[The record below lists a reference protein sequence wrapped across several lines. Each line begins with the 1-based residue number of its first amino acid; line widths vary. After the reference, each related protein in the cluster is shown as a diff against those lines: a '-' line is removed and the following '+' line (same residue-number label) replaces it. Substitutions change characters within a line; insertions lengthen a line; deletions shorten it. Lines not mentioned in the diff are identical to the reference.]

1 MKKIGLV
8 VEILK
13 LLAEKEG
20 DFLTTTEIFNILCSR
35 GVLNRRYE
43 KAERKRLHR
52 ALNDLFIEGYVERR
66 FEEFKGKKPEEWRL
80 NLKAFPYLISYSQE
94 ELISLFL
101 LTAFVPEKY
110 KKLEILKPALKA
122 IDRFGRIIEDEKKKL
137 AKESFLHLPTPVERF
152 SLIDGGTL
160 KLIFQAI
167 VERRGVVVTYG
178 KRQKEILPLKVFG
191 YNGNLYL
198 SALDVRTKEY
208 QVYLM
213 LKLRAHHLTNTELSL
228 FYRKKF
234 KDTFFSFD
242 QKPFILKI
250 HLPADYYTSV
260 LPEHKVLIYPTQF
273 HYEVKGDTAKILL
286 VAYPTYRFA
295 SWIILDEVLKI
306 LPPRMEEISLAKEKK
321 LQEIY
326 SGLTFSLKETNRR
339 FRLFKK
345 HLEDFLRK
353 RIQLLSD

>member
-1 MKKIGLV
+1 MKKVSLV
-8 VEILK
+8 IEILK
-13 LLAEKEG
+13 VLAEREG
-20 DFLTTTEIFNILCSR
+20 DFLTTTEIFDTLCTR
-35 GVLNRRYE
+35 GVLDRTSER
-43 KAERKRLHR
+43 AERKRLHR
-52 ALNDLFIEGYVERR
+52 ALNDLLVEGYVERR
-66 FEEFKGKKPEEWRL
+66 FGKFKGKKPEEWRL
-80 NLKAFPYLISYSQE
+80 NLKAFPYIVSYSQE

-122 IDRFGRIIEDEKKKL
+122 IDRFGRIIEHEKKKL
-137 AKESFLHLPTPVERF
+137 AEESFLHLPTPVERF

-167 VERRGVVVTYG
+167 VERRGVFVTYG

-198 SALDVRTKEY
+198 SALDAKTKEY

-213 LKLRAHHLTNTELSL
+213 LKLRAHHLTSTELPL

-234 KDTFFSFD
+234 KNTFFSFD
-242 QKPFILKI
+242 QNPFILKI

-260 LPEHKVLIYPTQF
+260 LPEHKVFLYPTQF
-273 HYEVKGDTAKILL
+273 YYEVKRDIVEVLL

-295 SWIILDEVLKI
+295 SWIILDELKGI
-306 LPPRMEEISLAKEKK
+306 FPPNEKDIALAKEKK
-321 LQEIY
+321 LKKIY
-326 SGLTFSLKETNRR
+326 EGLTFSLQENKSR
-339 FRLFKK
+339 FRIFK
-345 HLEDFLRK
+345 ESIQRFLKEREN
-353 RIQLLSD
+353 LLK